1 MCGEVGL
8 VYHLRLCIHQHS
20 FAEKREGLS
29 VSDPI
34 SSRTEFLSSTE
45 YPRQW
50 RTVRESSSIYLA
62 SRYVWSDAGLPTDSP
77 ARSVRVR
84 TTDAVRRDI
93 YLRLPDGVAPTN
105 ARYGPRRR

>member
-1 MCGEVGL
+1 VCGEVGS

-45 YPRQW
+45 YPGSGVLFVSPLQSILLVLDMFGPMQGFR
-50 RTVRESSSIYLA
+50 RTR
-62 SRYVWSDAGLPTDSP
+62 PP
-77 ARSVRVR
+77 ARSRAH
-84 TTDAVRRDI
+84 D
-93 YLRLPDGVAPTN
+93 
-105 ARYGPRRR
+105 